1 MKKISLLL
9 SVATLAF
16 LSSCTDTKQITDLQD
31 QARRLEAQV
40 QKERQENAELS
51 SYRFSMESQFKRK
64 NEDYVKCQEDGKD
77 NFESLSKR
85 YGELNTDYDKLQA
98 AYKSLNDANDASR
111 EASTRVIVDLEERIK
126 QMRVVGDAGAV
137 VAVSGTSNPT
147 YTSGPTYAP
156 NGTVIKAKRKK
167 RRR

>member
-1 MKKISLLL
+1 MIFMKKISLLL

-64 NEDYVKCQEDGKD
+64 NEDYVKCQEEGKD
-77 NFESLSKR
+77 NFESLSKK
-85 YGELNTDYDKLQA
+85 YGELNSDYDKLQA
-98 AYKSLNDANDASR
+98 AYKSLNEANDASR
-111 EASTRVIVDLEERIK
+111 EMSARVIVDLEERIR
-126 QMRVVGDAGAV
+126 QIRNSGGGGEEIIPAASSSGAA
-137 VAVSGTSNPT
+137 AV
-147 YTSGPTYAP
+147 
-156 NGTVIKAKRKK
+156 KAVKRKK
-167 RRR
+167 RKR